1 MPAGGVAQRPRGRVE
16 HHEHEGGGAQRRHP
30 GGEGVGPPQ
39 HLPEVVL
46 GGQQLGQHGA
56 ELSHSRGGGQPVADH
71 VPDDERD
78 GAAVQRD
85 RVEPVTAGR
94 LLLSGHQVAG
104 RDPGPGQHRQGGGQQ
119 GLLEFGHDA
128 ASVRVAVL
136 RVGGAH

>member
-1 MPAGGVAQRPRGRVE
+1 M
-16 HHEHEGGGAQRRHP
+16 
-30 GGEGVGPPQ
+30 
-39 HLPEVVL
+39 
-46 GGQQLGQHGA
+46 
-56 ELSHSRGGGQPVADH
+56 ADH

-94 LLLSGHQVAG
+94 LLLPGHQVAG

-128 ASVRVAVL
+128 ASVRVAAL
-136 RVGGAH
+136 RVGGAHQPSQSRLVLVVRSTWHRRLLVSRPSPR